1 MEDRW
6 LVRQSLRKQMLEAR
20 SAMAASE
27 AGELSRRIGHRLEEL
42 EPLRRAKNIMGFAS
56 VKNEVDLRPIL
67 EQQRGQGKRIFLP
80 RVESAAEMVAV
91 EFRGWEQTAGGPFG
105 IREPLGPAVPAA
117 EIDAIL
123 VPGLVFD
130 ARGYRLGYGKGYYDR
145 FLAGM
150 EKRVFL
156 CGVCYEFQL
165 IDDSF
170 PDSLDVPVHWIVTEK
185 SELAI
190 NWEFF

>member
-6 LVRQSLRKQMLEAR
+6 LRRQSLRKGMLESR
-20 SAMAASE
+20 NAMSPSE
-27 AGELSRRIGHRLEEL
+27 VEEFSRCIGCRLEEL
-42 EPLRRAKNIMGFAS
+42 EPLRQAKSIMGFAA
-56 VKNEVDLRPIL
+56 VKNEVDLRPFL
-67 EQQRGQGKRIFLP
+67 KQQRGQGKRIFLP
-80 RVESAAEMVAV
+80 RVESAGEMAAV
-91 EFRGWEQTAGGPFG
+91 EFQGWEQCASGPFG
-105 IREPLGPAVPAA
+105 IREPLGKAVPAA
-117 EIDAIL
+117 EIDVVL

-145 FLAGM
+145 FLAGIG
-150 EKRVFL
+150 ERVFK

-165 IDDSF
+165 VDDSF

-185 SELAI
+185 SELVV